1 MLSEPLLLFRIA
13 QRGLDRAELLQFARL
28 LQGRVAGGGAFT
40 CLVTDDREVRRLN
53 LQFLG
58 RNYATDVLSFPSA
71 RVKGMAE
78 AGLGEMAI
86 SAETA
91 SKQARDYGHSVEH
104 EIGILML
111 HGLLH
116 LLGMDHER
124 DRGRMARAE
133 INWRKN
139 LRLPAG
145 LLERV
150 RT

>member
-1 MLSEPLLLFRIA
+1 MFPEPLLLFRNA
-13 QRGLDRAELLQFARL
+13 PRGLDRVELQQFARL
-28 LQGRVAGGGAFT
+28 LQGRVAGGRAFT

-58 RNYATDVLSFPSA
+58 KDYPTDVLSFPSA

-78 AGLGEMAI
+78 GGLGEMAI
-86 SAETA
+86 SAEMA

-124 DRGRMARAE
+124 DRGKMARTE

-139 LRLPAG
+139 LGLPAG
-145 LLERV
+145 LLERA
-150 RT
+150 RA

>member
-1 MLSEPLLLFRIA
+1 MSSEPLLLFRNA
-13 QRGLDRAELLQFARL
+13 PRGLSRGELRQFARL
-28 LQGRVAGGGAFT
+28 LQGRVAGGRAFT
-40 CLVTDDREVRRLN
+40 CLITDDREVRRLN

-58 RNYATDVLSFPSA
+58 KDYPTDVLSFPSA
-71 RVKGMAE
+71 KVKGMTKL
-78 AGLGEMAI
+78 GLGEIAI

-124 DRGRMARAE
+124 DYGRMARSE

-139 LRLPAG
+139 LGLPAG
-145 LLERV
+145 LIERV
-150 RT
+150 RA